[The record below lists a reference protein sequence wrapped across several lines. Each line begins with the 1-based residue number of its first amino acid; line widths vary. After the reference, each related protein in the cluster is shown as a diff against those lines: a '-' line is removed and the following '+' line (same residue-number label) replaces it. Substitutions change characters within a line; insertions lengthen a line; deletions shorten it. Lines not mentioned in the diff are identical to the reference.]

1 MRMSIPTI
9 FIRALGDVFAPKVLW
24 ASLFSFLLTFAF
36 FVGALWV
43 LFGGVDALL
52 VSMTQW
58 LEGVEA
64 GLEHNWLLSFFS
76 LVVIAKTLVSVL
88 FFLSSAMAVYYL
100 FLMVYSII
108 MGFFAGV
115 FIKEIGA
122 RYYPSLDYYGIGM
135 THYTWVLLKTLLVS
149 LVLLVLFSPL
159 MFVPL
164 LNMLL
169 LVPVFYLFH
178 RLLVLEIVSVLN
190 TKEEYAL
197 IQTRFGAQTR
207 LVSALCFAMTL
218 IPIVGVI
225 IYPYYVIVMSHFVY
239 GKTAE
244 MRRS

>member
-1 MRMSIPTI
+1 MSTPEI

-24 ASLFSFLLTFAF
+24 ASLFSLLLTLAF
-36 FVGALWV
+36 FVGTLWA
-43 LFGGVDALL
+43 LFGGVDASL
-52 VSMTQW
+52 VYMTQW

-64 GLEHNWLLSFFS
+64 GLEHHWLLSFFS
-76 LVVIAKTLVSVL
+76 LVVIAKTLVSIL

-100 FLMVYSII
+100 FLMVYSIF

-115 FIKEIGA
+115 FIKDIGE
-122 RYYPSLDYYGIGM
+122 RYYPSLQHHGIGM
-135 THYTWVLLKTLLVS
+135 GHYVWVLVKTVLVS
-149 LVLLVLFSPL
+149 LLLLVLFSPL

-164 LNMLL
+164 LNILL
-169 LVPVFYLFH
+169 LIPVFYLFH

-190 TKEEYAL
+190 TKAEYAL
-197 IQTRFGAQTR
+197 IQKRFGAQTR

-239 GKTAE
+239 GKTQDL
-244 MRRS
+244 RNNL